1 MRHSRQSVAWLVLVG
16 LLFVLQAPLVAQLRP
31 APGTL
36 PVALCTSEGLR
47 IVAVGA
53 GDEAPASDHTSIA
66 HCPLCVA
73 PHDAPFTPRAPA
85 GMTLAAAADCATG
98 HPHAVVAPVAR
109 ILARVRAQPPPAQR
123 LT

>member
-1 MRHSRQSVAWLVLVG
+1 MRQSRPSVAWLVLAG
-16 LLFVLQAPLVAQLRP
+16 LLFSLQAPLVAQLRP

-53 GDEAPASDHTSIA
+53 GDEAPASDHTNIA

-73 PHDAPFTPRAPA
+73 PHDAPSTSRAPV
-85 GMTLAAAADCATG
+85 GPVVAATKDVPTG
-98 HPHAVVAPVAR
+98 HPHAVVAPAAV
-109 ILARVRAQPPPAQR
+109 ILARVRAQPPPVQ
-123 LT
+123 LLS